1 VQEAVVFGMPDETAG
16 TAIWC
21 EIALKSEHKLLAAE
35 LVRFL
40 SDKLPTYMIPS
51 RVIFVTSFPRTASG
65 KIRISEIERKHL
77 G

>member
-1 VQEAVVFGMPDETAG
+1 VFGMPDKITG
-16 TAIWC
+16 TTIWC
-21 EIALKSEHKLLAAE
+21 EVALKAEHPLLDAE

-40 SDKLPTYMIPS
+40 SDKLPAYMIPS